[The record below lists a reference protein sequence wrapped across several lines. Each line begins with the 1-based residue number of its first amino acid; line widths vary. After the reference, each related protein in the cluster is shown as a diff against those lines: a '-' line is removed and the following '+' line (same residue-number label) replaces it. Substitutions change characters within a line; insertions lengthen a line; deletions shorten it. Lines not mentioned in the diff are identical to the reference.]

1 MNANMQPILTDP
13 PMNPYGYQINLKSS
27 GQDHRSV
34 FRNGPRF
41 RNSQRFRNVPWSR
54 MVQSDRPFDQSNG
67 SGWNNEELEFLE
79 SIGIRSESNQNQAEN
94 NNGIVPPLANFASP
108 FVDPDK
114 TKKTQNQLIILI
126 HAAKC
131 QKRADS
137 LDGQV
142 VFTTFS
148 RSNFIFSNNSVHV
161 KFRIVKR

>member
-1 MNANMQPILTDP
+1 MTPSQNSLWSQPPFISNQIYPPMNANMQPILTDP
-13 PMNPYGYQINLKSS
+13 PMNPYGIQINLNSG
-27 GQDHRSV
+27 GQDHRPV

-67 SGWNNEELEFLE
+67 SGWNNEELEF
-79 SIGIRSESNQNQAEN
+79 GI
-94 NNGIVPPLANFASP
+94 FASP